1 MYIMDQITTLL
12 NAINAKNSND
22 TLSNDT
28 QTDFRAALFMLTSHN
43 KTFIANTRV
52 IKAHINKN
60 MANTTK
66 ANKSILIKIV
76 GDVHLDY
83 KVMYPSGG
91 GKKRK
96 GSKKRTKRNRKT
108 RKTRK
113 SRK

>member
-1 MYIMDQITTLL
+1 
-12 NAINAKNSND
+12 
-22 TLSNDT
+22 
-28 QTDFRAALFMLTSHN
+28 MLTSHN
-43 KTFIANTRV
+43 TTFITNTRV

-66 ANKSILIKIV
+66 ENKAILIKIV

-91 GKKRK
+91 GKKR
-96 GSKKRTKRNRKT
+96 TKRNRKT